1 MYMALG
7 SSGKNLKKI
16 MKEQLTFGNGLQN
29 FSSVPWSCCSPIYI
43 PQRNHIH
50 VLKLLTLPP
59 VILVRMKHQLLAV
72 VPPIFYSWGQE
83 AMIWNQQCYLFSNLM
98 ILIDHEDVERSFN
111 FFLPVLGNSGATT
124 CSLLF
129 QRRNSFYFQK
139 SLLTLK
145 REPSGNGIYI

>member
-1 MYMALG
+1 
-7 SSGKNLKKI
+7 
-16 MKEQLTFGNGLQN
+16 
-29 FSSVPWSCCSPIYI
+29 
-43 PQRNHIH
+43 
-50 VLKLLTLPP
+50 
-59 VILVRMKHQLLAV
+59 
-72 VPPIFYSWGQE
+72 
-83 AMIWNQQCYLFSNLM
+83 M

-145 REPSGNGIYI
+145 REPSGNGIYIKFILIDDARNAPNKNKIIFKKEIQCLNKTPVGNSVQ